1 MVAAAGALAPAGAP
15 ASGAMAGKRGQ
26 AALAPWLGMR
36 LLLAPKLLLLL
47 PPGLTSQMA
56 TLGLTQLMTTLGLT
70 QQMATWGLTSQ
81 FRAGFCQKWSETGR
95 RASVWRDIGAI
106 LIPRGLG
113 TLWDASRAPKWPKM
127 AP

>member
-1 MVAAAGALAPAGAP
+1 
-15 ASGAMAGKRGQ
+15 
-26 AALAPWLGMR
+26 
-36 LLLAPKLLLLL
+36 
-47 PPGLTSQMA
+47 MA

-70 QQMATWGLTSQ
+70 QQMATWGLTEQMATWGLTSQ

-106 LIPRGLG
+106 LILPGLG
-113 TLWDASRAPKWPKM
+113 TLWDASRAPKLPKM